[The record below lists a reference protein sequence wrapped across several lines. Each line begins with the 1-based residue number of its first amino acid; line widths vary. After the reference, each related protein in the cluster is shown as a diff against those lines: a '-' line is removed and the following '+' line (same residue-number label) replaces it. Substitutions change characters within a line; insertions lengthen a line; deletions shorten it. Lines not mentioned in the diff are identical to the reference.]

1 MTKKL
6 KDPEI
11 KNMKLRNEKFEVSG
25 SNSSTDIFEEV
36 SSNLDENERFVKKLD
51 MQIKIIKKIIKPGEI
66 HSVADLN
73 NKSEKKKNN

>member
-11 KNMKLRNEKFEVSG
+11 KNMKLRKEKFEVSG
-25 SNSSTDIFEEV
+25 SNSSTDTFEEV
-36 SSNLDENERFVKKLD
+36 NSNLAENERFVKKLD

-73 NKSEKKKNN
+73 NKSEKNKNN